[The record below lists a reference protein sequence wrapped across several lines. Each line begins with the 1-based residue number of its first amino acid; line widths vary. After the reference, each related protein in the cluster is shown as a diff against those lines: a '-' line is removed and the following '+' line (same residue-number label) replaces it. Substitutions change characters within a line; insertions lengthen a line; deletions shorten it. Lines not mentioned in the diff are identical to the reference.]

1 MNDAIRKDSEI
12 FRNLDSYVYQTTD
25 TIRFQDIDRNNHV
38 NNIAFAVY
46 GETGRTN
53 FVDHL
58 FKEFGDKI
66 EFVVARL
73 VVDYFK
79 QAYFPGA
86 VEIGTAVYKFGTKS
100 CTLIQGIFCKGECIG
115 TSETVWVYYNRKE
128 DHSEVIPDDVRALLE
143 KYQIK
148 PQ

>member
-100 CTLIQGIFCKGECIG
+100 CPLIQGIFCKGECIG

-128 DHSEVIPDDVRALLE
+128 DHSEVVPDDVRALLE

>member
-1 MNDAIRKDSEI
+1 MNDAISKDSEV
-12 FRNLDSYVYQTTD
+12 FRKLNSYVYRTTD

-53 FVDHL
+53 FVNHL
-58 FKEFGDKI
+58 FEEFGDKI

-79 QAYFPGA
+79 QAYF
-86 VEIGTAVYKFGTKS
+86 
-100 CTLIQGIFCKGECIG
+100 
-115 TSETVWVYYNRKE
+115 
-128 DHSEVIPDDVRALLE
+128 
-143 KYQIK
+143 
-148 PQ
+148 